1 MSSGFKKLPE
11 LIQVLTIVFTRKI
24 IYNDHVNPEPISQ
37 ENKVLCEEFIAEYLL
52 NGRTQK
58 FEILE
63 SRLRNKSRNQ
73 GLIPTFIKH
82 AEAYYKDR
90 EILFQRK
97 HELIPFIFHYF
108 KQRENEISNNQ
119 TFEDFKENLETRL
132 TEIENVIGLEKS
144 GNFEIRLNRIKEHLI
159 NVNRQVSTRNTGT
172 KKIWVKFNENAIK
185 IVFIG
190 EDVFD
195 LVEEATTKLS
205 GLDNYRMDL
214 IEAYIHNSSEPLR
227 FGDMV
232 DGSFI
237 NQYETPILIRIKTQ
251 Q

>member
-11 LIQVLTIVFTRKI
+11 LIQVLIIVFTRKI
-24 IYNDHVNPEPISQ
+24 IYNDHFNPEPISQ

-52 NGRTQK
+52 NGRT
-58 FEILE
+58 
-63 SRLRNKSRNQ
+63 
-73 GLIPTFIKH
+73 
-82 AEAYYKDR
+82 
-90 EILFQRK
+90 
-97 HELIPFIFHYF
+97 
-108 KQRENEISNNQ
+108 ENEISNNQ

-159 NVNRQVSTRNTGT
+159 NVNGQVSTRNTGT

-185 IVFIG
+185 IVFNG

-214 IEAYIHNSSEPLR
+214 IEAYKHNSSEPLR

>member
-24 IYNDHVNPEPISQ
+24 IYNDHFNPEPISQ

-82 AEAYYKDR
+82 SEAYYKDR
-90 EILFQRK
+90 EILFQKK

-144 GNFEIRLNRIKEHLI
+144 GNFELRLNRIKEHLI
-159 NVNRQVSTRNTGT
+159 NVNGQVSTRNT
-172 KKIWVKFNENAIK
+172 
-185 IVFIG
+185 
-190 EDVFD
+190 
-195 LVEEATTKLS
+195 VEEATTKLN

-214 IEAYIHNSSEPLR
+214 IEAYKHNSSEPLR